1 METMG
6 DKANIEV
13 SIVIPARNE
22 GENIGQCL
30 QAIDK
35 QETPYTFEII
45 VIDSGSTDNT
55 IDIVNKYPLVRLV
68 QIEPGEFGHGKTRNL
83 GAEMAKGHYIVF
95 LNADAIPV
103 NADWLNPL
111 IGPLTRDKTMAG
123 VFSRHVPKDDCYLY
137 MVRDLQNAMPGKKIL
152 RTHAGKMDFMLFS
165 TVSAAVSKETWQQF
179 PFDNDIIIAED
190 QDWAKKVLNNGKK
203 ILYEPASMV
212 SHSHN
217 YTPRQLMENKRKI
230 ARASGRFKNRFTA
243 LTVGFILV
251 AGGIFVKIMADMV
264 FILFK
269 TPQKIPFPKKIK
281 EIKISLIARFA
292 GFRGRYKGWI
302 GR

>member
-1 METMG
+1 MT
-6 DKANIEV
+6 KANIDV

-22 GENIGQCL
+22 GKNIGQCL
-30 QAIDK
+30 QAVNK
-35 QETPYTFEII
+35 QEAPYAFEII

-55 IDIVNKYPLVRLV
+55 VEIVNQYPLVRLV
-68 QIEPGEFGHGKTRNL
+68 QIEPGEFGHGRTRNL
-83 GAEMAKGHYIVF
+83 GAEMANGHYIVF

-103 NADWLNPL
+103 NTNWLSLL
-111 IGPLTRDKTMAG
+111 IEPLTRDKTIAG
-123 VFSRHVPKDDCYLY
+123 VFSRHVPKEDCFLY

-165 TVSAAVSKETWQQF
+165 TVSAAVSKETWRQF

-217 YTPRQLMENKRKI
+217 YTPRQLMENKRKV
-230 ARASGRFKNRFTA
+230 ARASARFKNRFTA
-243 LTVGFILV
+243 LTVGFILA
-251 AGGIFVKIMADMV
+251 AGGILVKGMGDMA

-269 TPQKIPFPKKIK
+269 TPKKIPFRKKIK
-281 EIKISLIARFA
+281 EIKMSLIARFA
-292 GFRGRYKGWI
+292 AFRGHYKGWI

>member
-1 METMG
+1 MT
-6 DKANIEV
+6 KANIDV

-30 QAIDK
+30 QAVNK

-55 IDIVNKYPLVRLV
+55 IDIVNQYPLVRLV

-111 IGPLTRDKTMAG
+111 IELLTRDKTMAG

-152 RTHAGKMDFMLFS
+152 RTYAGKMDFMLFS

-190 QDWAKKVLNNGKK
+190 QDWAKKVLNNGKT

-230 ARASGRFKNRFTA
+230 ARASGRFKNRFVA

-251 AGGIFVKIMADMV
+251 AGGIFVKIMADMF

-269 TPQKIPFPKKIK
+269 TPKKIPFPKKMK
-281 EIKISLIARFA
+281 EIKTSLMARFA
-292 GFRGRYKGWI
+292 GFWGRYKGWI
-302 GR
+302 